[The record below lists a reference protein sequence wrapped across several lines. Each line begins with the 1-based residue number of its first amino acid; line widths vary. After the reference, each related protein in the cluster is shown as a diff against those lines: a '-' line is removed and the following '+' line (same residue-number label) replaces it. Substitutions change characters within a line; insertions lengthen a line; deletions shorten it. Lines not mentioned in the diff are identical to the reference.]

1 MTTRPNPYMTRG
13 ELVQPLVTYGDTVEA
28 AGLERALIELVKI
41 RASQINGCAMC
52 LHMHTRDALKAGE
65 TAMRIALL
73 GAWRDSPLYT
83 ERERAALGWT
93 EALTA
98 IATEAERDLAYEAVA
113 DHFSA
118 EDQVTLVHLIGA
130 INAFN
135 RINVAFK
142 IRHAG
147 SAPKAAE
154 TAEAA

>member
-1 MTTRPNPYMTRG
+1 MTRPNPYMIHG
-13 ELVQPLVTYGDTVEA
+13 DLVQPLVVYGDTVEA
-28 AGLERALIELVKI
+28 AGLEPSLIELVKI

-93 EALTA
+93 EVLTV
-98 IATEAERDLAYEAVA
+98 ITNEESRDRAYETVA

-135 RINVAFK
+135 RVNVAFK
-142 IRHAG
+142 VRHAG
-147 SAPKAAE
+147 AAPAAN
-154 TAEAA
+154 AA